1 MKDRMPGRAMHRAF
15 FELSPDFVA
24 PRLLGKILAHRTP
37 SGVLAGRIVEVEAYL
52 GLADRASHAF
62 RGITNRSRIMFGP
75 PGYAYVYFIYG
86 MYDCL
91 NFVTEPDGTAGAVLI
106 RALEPLSGL
115 AVMQRRRPKA
125 RRVEDLASG
134 PGKLALAMGVTR
146 KLNGAD
152 LVKGPLT
159 VRELRDEEA
168 FETAV
173 GPRIGIT
180 HCADWPLRFSVAG
193 SGFVSR

>member
-1 MKDRMPGRAMHRAF
+1 
-15 FELSPDFVA
+15 
-24 PRLLGKILAHRTP
+24 
-37 SGVLAGRIVEVEAYL
+37 
-52 GLADRASHAF
+52 
-62 RGITNRSRIMFGP
+62 MFGP

-159 VRELRDEEA
+159 VRQSIDTPA
-168 FETAV
+168 FEIAT
-173 GPRIGIT
+173 GPRIGISK
-180 HCADWPLRFSVAG
+180 CADLTLRFCVAG
-193 SGFVSR
+193 NRFVSR

>member
-1 MKDRMPGRAMHRAF
+1 
-15 FELSPDFVA
+15 VA
-24 PRLLGKILAHRTP
+24 
-37 SGVLAGRIVEVEAYL
+37 
-52 GLADRASHAF
+52 
-62 RGITNRSRIMFGP
+62 
-75 PGYAYVYFIYG
+75 
-86 MYDCL
+86 
-91 NFVTEPDGTAGAVLI
+91 EPDGTPGGILI

-146 KLNGAD
+146 KLNRAD

-159 VRELRDEEA
+159 VRGLLEEEA
-168 FETAV
+168 FETIV

-180 HCADWPLRFSVAG
+180 HCADLPLRFCIAG
-193 SGFVSR
+193 NRFVSR

>member
-1 MKDRMPGRAMHRAF
+1 VT
-15 FELSPDFVA
+15 VA
-24 PRLLGKILAHRTP
+24 RECLGK
-37 SGVLAGRIVEVEAYL
+37 VLVHGSTAGRIVEVEAYL

-62 RGITNRSRIMFGP
+62 RGATGRARVMFGP
-75 PGYAYVYFIYG
+75 PGHAYVYFIYG
-86 MYDCL
+86 MYECV
-91 NFVTEPDGTAGAVLI
+91 NFVTERDGTAGAVLI
-106 RALEPLSGL
+106 RALEPLAGL
-115 AVMQRRRPKA
+115 ATMQRRRPKA

-134 PGKLALAMGVTR
+134 PGKLTLAMGITR

-152 LVKGPLT
+152 LVAGPLT
-159 VRELRDEEA
+159 LRGLREEPA

-193 SGFVSR
+193 SGFVSG